1 VAKKLINR
9 NILLSIGGH
18 GMSVKLEKPEKNVVV
33 LEIEVDKEV
42 FKDALR
48 KSYNKNKHRFN
59 VPGFRKGKAP
69 MEAIKRLYGEGV
81 FYEDALDIVIPD
93 AYEKAVKETNIEPVE
108 SPKINFDEIPEDG
121 NFIFTARVTVKPEV
135 HITQYKGVD
144 AEKVVYKVEDKD
156 IERELDRV
164 VKRCARKVTVE
175 GRPVQD
181 QDTVDNDYEGFIDG
195 VAFEGGKAEGYSLVI
210 GSKTFIPGF
219 EDQIIGKNAGDEFE
233 VNVKFPEDYHNKDVA
248 GKDAVFK
255 VKLNSISTLEYPEV
269 DDEFAKDVSEFDTL
283 EEYKA
288 DIRKNLEKQAEARTK
303 SEVENNV
310 IEAVLKNTEIDV
322 PEVMV
327 ENAVDNYVEDYER
340 NIQQQYPG
348 TGLNLEKIL
357 SFQGMTLADFRNHQ
371 KEHALREIKVNLML
385 EKIVELEN
393 ITVGDDKVE
402 EELKK
407 YAEQY
412 KIELEKLKENMRPE
426 NIEYIRNQLKMPAA
440 VELLVNSANLT
451 VVEKPF
457 YEEHHHDHDHD
468 HCDDDTCD
476 CGHDHDEEHEEGK
489 E

>member
-1 VAKKLINR
+1 
-9 NILLSIGGH
+9 
-18 GMSVKLEKPEKNVVV
+18 
-33 LEIEVDKEV
+33 
-42 FKDALR
+42 
-48 KSYNKNKHRFN
+48 
-59 VPGFRKGKAP
+59 
-69 MEAIKRLYGEGV
+69 
-81 FYEDALDIVIPD
+81 
-93 AYEKAVKETNIEPVE
+93 
-108 SPKINFDEIPEDG
+108 
-121 NFIFTARVTVKPEV
+121 
-135 HITQYKGVD
+135 
-144 AEKVVYKVEDKD
+144 
-156 IERELDRV
+156 
-164 VKRCARKVTVE
+164 
-175 GRPVQD
+175 
-181 QDTVDNDYEGFIDG
+181 
-195 VAFEGGKAEGYSLVI
+195 
-210 GSKTFIPGF
+210 
-219 EDQIIGKNAGDEFE
+219 
-233 VNVKFPEDYHNKDVA
+233 
-248 GKDAVFK
+248 
-255 VKLNSISTLEYPEV
+255 
-269 DDEFAKDVSEFDTL
+269 
-283 EEYKA
+283 
-288 DIRKNLEKQAEARTK
+288 
-303 SEVENNV
+303 
-310 IEAVLKNTEIDV
+310 
-322 PEVMV
+322 MV